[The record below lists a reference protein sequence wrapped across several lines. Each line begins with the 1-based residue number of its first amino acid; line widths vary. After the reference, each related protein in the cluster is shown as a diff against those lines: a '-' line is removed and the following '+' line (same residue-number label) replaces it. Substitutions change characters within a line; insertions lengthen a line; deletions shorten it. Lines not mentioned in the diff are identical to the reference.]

1 MIHCTNCNQPG
12 HNKNNNKCIFN
23 IIYGNIEKLDSFTH
37 SYHYYSKSLDYLLHR
52 YPKRFCVMGMQILW
66 SEGELKNTEYL
77 YDYIETKKCKLNFL
91 IVKLSIEGIHANYL
105 LFDFKAKIIYRYEPH
120 GIARV
125 NRALDNNL
133 TLLGLLTGMV
143 YIPAEVSCPYIGIQ
157 SVSFDNR
164 GMCQTAVLY
173 DILRFLDPKKTKH
186 KRGMLNIKLAR
197 EELKR
202 VASLFLTDIYYKL
215 PENLRVYFLDYN
227 NITSH
232 YKQTI
237 LSSLRVSVNFLI

>member
-1 MIHCTNCNQPG
+1 
-12 HNKNNNKCIFN
+12 
-23 IIYGNIEKLDSFTH
+23 
-37 SYHYYSKSLDYLLHR
+37 
-52 YPKRFCVMGMQILW
+52 MGMQILW

-105 LFDFKAKIIYRYEPH
+105 LIDFKAKKIYRYEPH
-120 GIARV
+120 GIARI
-125 NRALDNNL
+125 NRALDINL

-143 YIPAEVSCPYIGIQ
+143 YIPAEVSCPYLGIQ
-157 SVSFDNR
+157 TISFDKR

-186 KRGMLNIKLAR
+186 KRGVLNIKLAS
-197 EELKR
+197 EELRR

-215 PENLRVYFLDYN
+215 PENLRAPFLDYN
-227 NITSH
+227 NNITPY

-237 LSSLRVSVNFLI
+237 LSNLKVNF